1 MERKLYLLS
10 PLQAEFYEN
19 ESDRMYPDDVMDGRA
34 LAVYGADIL
43 QKMQERADHVGEDLM
58 EYYDE
63 KDSVKEKVTN
73 LELSVVLKDG
83 ELMGCAEV
91 TIQAPLDRW
100 EMNRL
105 ETYLTGQYS
114 DGWGEGFEQQDIP
127 VEDGVLNVHF
137 WNSDYFRM
145 DILHKIPEQ
154 IKPECAVKPKLK
166 LLGHNGNVFSI
177 LGDASRLLKQ
187 NGQPE
192 AAKEMFDR
200 VTSSKSYE
208 QALAII
214 SEYVETELS
223 RDTDQPKPEKQGK
236 RKQKGKGKPMEY
248 AVFKQQI
255 MEQAKR
261 ILPQEEGYVITI
273 VDQTEYGLG
282 KMLIINKS
290 DKEVVPGISMEEM
303 YQDFSQNKKSIEEVI
318 ETIQDTVNTAFT
330 MIPEIDG
337 THGIDF
343 RDYDYIKDLLV
354 VELERSEF
362 NGEHLSHGIFEKQPI
377 GALVLYLRLEQ
388 KNQLVM
394 ARLGRDVLEVCGV
407 SQSTMMKQAMENTI
421 KINPPVVMP
430 VDTNDRFPYFIL
442 SNKDGRNGATAI
454 TYPGMLEQLRKM
466 AGMDYYVIPANIHE
480 VLIVGK
486 TENAPIKYL
495 REALK
500 QRNREMGI
508 QQMLSDH
515 VYEYSGRDK
524 KLKRCL
530 DEKKKIGSDKR
541 KVNSKKRLNR

>member
-43 QKMQERADHVGEDLM
+43 QKMQ
-58 EYYDE
+58 
-63 KDSVKEKVTN
+63 
-73 LELSVVLKDG
+73 LSVVLKDG

-166 LLGHNGNVFSI
+166 LLGHDGNVFSI

-223 RDTDQPKPEKQGK
+223 RDMDQPKPEKQGK
-236 RKQKGKGKPMEY
+236 K
-248 AVFKQQI
+248 
-255 MEQAKR
+255 
-261 ILPQEEGYVITI
+261 
-273 VDQTEYGLG
+273 
-282 KMLIINKS
+282 
-290 DKEVVPGISMEEM
+290 
-303 YQDFSQNKKSIEEVI
+303 
-318 ETIQDTVNTAFT
+318 
-330 MIPEIDG
+330 
-337 THGIDF
+337 
-343 RDYDYIKDLLV
+343 
-354 VELERSEF
+354 
-362 NGEHLSHGIFEKQPI
+362 
-377 GALVLYLRLEQ
+377 
-388 KNQLVM
+388 
-394 ARLGRDVLEVCGV
+394 
-407 SQSTMMKQAMENTI
+407 
-421 KINPPVVMP
+421 
-430 VDTNDRFPYFIL
+430 
-442 SNKDGRNGATAI
+442 
-454 TYPGMLEQLRKM
+454 
-466 AGMDYYVIPANIHE
+466 
-480 VLIVGK
+480 K
-486 TENAPIKYL
+486 TE
-495 REALK
+495 RE
-500 QRNREMGI
+500 R
-508 QQMLSDH
+508 
-515 VYEYSGRDK
+515 
-524 KLKRCL
+524 
-530 DEKKKIGSDKR
+530 
-541 KVNSKKRLNR
+541 

>member
-73 LELSVVLKDG
+73 LELSVVLKAG

-105 ETYLTGQYS
+105 ETISATKNTDSKEKKENYLRRERRYGS
-114 DGWGEGFEQQDIP
+114 VSRGFYLNNVNKDLIKAKF
-127 VEDGVLNVHF
+127 DNGVLNVHF

-166 LLGHNGNVFSI
+166 LLGHDGNVFSI

-200 VTSSKSYE
+200 VTSSQSYE

-223 RDTDQPKPEKQGK
+223 RDMDQPKPEKQGK
-236 RKQKGKGKPMEY
+236 K
-248 AVFKQQI
+248 
-255 MEQAKR
+255 
-261 ILPQEEGYVITI
+261 
-273 VDQTEYGLG
+273 
-282 KMLIINKS
+282 
-290 DKEVVPGISMEEM
+290 
-303 YQDFSQNKKSIEEVI
+303 
-318 ETIQDTVNTAFT
+318 
-330 MIPEIDG
+330 
-337 THGIDF
+337 
-343 RDYDYIKDLLV
+343 
-354 VELERSEF
+354 
-362 NGEHLSHGIFEKQPI
+362 
-377 GALVLYLRLEQ
+377 
-388 KNQLVM
+388 
-394 ARLGRDVLEVCGV
+394 
-407 SQSTMMKQAMENTI
+407 
-421 KINPPVVMP
+421 
-430 VDTNDRFPYFIL
+430 
-442 SNKDGRNGATAI
+442 
-454 TYPGMLEQLRKM
+454 
-466 AGMDYYVIPANIHE
+466 
-480 VLIVGK
+480 K
-486 TENAPIKYL
+486 TE
-495 REALK
+495 RE
-500 QRNREMGI
+500 R
-508 QQMLSDH
+508 
-515 VYEYSGRDK
+515 
-524 KLKRCL
+524 
-530 DEKKKIGSDKR
+530 
-541 KVNSKKRLNR
+541 